1 MKLDDLLELEK
12 DCLDSKPSEDQG
24 IGCGCDSS
32 DFDDYDSTSQ
42 SDNNRE
48 LTPEMTVI
56 SDTLRA
62 EKTLSKNGCK

>member
-12 DCLDSKPSEDQG
+12 DCLDSKPSADQG
-24 IGCGCDSS
+24 VGCGCDSS

-48 LTPEMTVI
+48 LTPEMNVI
-56 SDTLRA
+56 TDTLKV
-62 EKTLSKNGCK
+62 EKSRGK